1 MFWGSRIWQAE
12 CLTWDPGSA
21 CAPSMHVTMT
31 MCPGGERLQPRHG
44 GPDCLLLEPIQEPL
58 PFPQTPVHKAQ
69 GWRDLQGSQDGPH
82 HTRLKRLLQGCGMQL
97 PRRKGRVLL
106 TPRSWAVQG
115 SHLSGWGPTP
125 SAPRP
130 TALTIALLYLWNLN
144 FPRGTGR
151 LGKVT
156 GMQALEGRV
165 GSPVPSSVLVQ
176 SPGLL
181 GRGLLEQREGTHTGL
196 CIPLSRGPAKIPRL

>member
-1 MFWGSRIWQAE
+1 M
-12 CLTWDPGSA
+12 
-21 CAPSMHVTMT
+21 
-31 MCPGGERLQPRHG
+31 QPRHG
-44 GPDCLLLEPIQEPL
+44 GPDCPLLGPIQEPL

-82 HTRLKRLLQGCGMQL
+82 RTRLKRLLQGCGMQL

-144 FPRGTGR
+144 SLQGNREAGEGEGNADSGR
-151 LGKVT
+151 QG
-156 GMQALEGRV
+156 G
-165 GSPVPSSVLVQ
+165 
-176 SPGLL
+176 
-181 GRGLLEQREGTHTGL
+181 
-196 CIPLSRGPAKIPRL
+196 LSRAILCSRTEPRAPGEGPPRTERGDTHGPLHPPFQRPSPNPPSLRNLCVSTCRDPALAPSP